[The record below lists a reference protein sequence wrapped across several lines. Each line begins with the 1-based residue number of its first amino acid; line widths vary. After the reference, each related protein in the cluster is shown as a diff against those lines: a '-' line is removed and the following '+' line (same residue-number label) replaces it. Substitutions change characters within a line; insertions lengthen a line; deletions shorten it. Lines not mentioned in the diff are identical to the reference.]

1 MPVIRF
7 TRGFGGYRD
16 VDEYDPT
23 IEDSYGQEEFCALGS
38 MQLEATVANSVFLK
52 SGKKKRRRGGGGG
65 GGDRWSQSSISPPPS
80 PPALDIEV
88 AKVIVRYTFST
99 HNINSR
105 WLLMP
110 YN

>member
-23 IEDSYGQEEFCALGS
+23 IEDSYGQEEFCAVRS
-38 MQLEATVANSVFLK
+38 MAVGNSVLLK
-52 SGKKKRRRGGGGG
+52 SAKKKGRRVGG

-88 AKVIVRYTFST
+88 AKVIVRYMIF
-99 HNINSR
+99 HIQHQQQVVINAI
-105 WLLMP
+105 
-110 YN
+110 

>member
-38 MQLEATVANSVFLK
+38 MQLEAAVENGVLQK
-52 SGKKKRRRGGGGG
+52 SAKKKRRRGGG

-88 AKVIVRYTFST
+88 AKVIVRYMVFHTQ
-99 HNINSR
+99 HQQKVVINAI
-105 WLLMP
+105 
-110 YN
+110 